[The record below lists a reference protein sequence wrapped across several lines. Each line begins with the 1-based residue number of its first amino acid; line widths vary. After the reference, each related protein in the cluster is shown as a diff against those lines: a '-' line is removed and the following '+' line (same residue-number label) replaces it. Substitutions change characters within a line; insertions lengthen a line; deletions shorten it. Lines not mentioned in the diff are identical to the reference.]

1 MSAKKT
7 EILKLEK
14 SSRVKKRFGN
24 SSEDKVILS
33 FAAAFA
39 ILAVFFIVMETS
51 DEKISSQVKQIPQEV
66 IINEKKVTDT
76 VTTVEE
82 DKAAEVE
89 EDKAVVV
96 EEDKAAEVEE
106 DKAVVVEEDKA
117 AEVEE
122 DKAVVVEED
131 KAAEV
136 EEDKAV
142 VVEEDKAAE
151 VEEDKAVV
159 VEEDKAAEVE
169 EDKAVVVEE
178 DKAAEVEEDK
188 AAVVEEDKAAE
199 VEEDKAAVVEEDKA
213 AEVEE
218 DKAAIVEKD
227 KTSEVDDLD
236 ESNPKFDL
244 VRVEEDGSAIIAG
257 SAKPNS
263 EVRLLVDGK
272 ELEVVEAD
280 GSGTFAILTTIPT
293 GEKPLELQLEDAND
307 NSMKS
312 KDTVLVI
319 PNKETENKSPK
330 IVIAETSGEIIV
342 QDQNEAAPQ
351 IQSLSLDTINYTASG
366 DVVLAGRAASEQ
378 TVRIYVDNEPVVLG
392 EVNNGKW
399 NFEIPNI
406 EEGIYTLRVDALNEE
421 GEVVDR
427 VESPFQRVIL
437 EMENGQATI
446 QPGFTLWKLAELKYG
461 FGMRYVQIF
470 EANRDSIK
478 DPDLIYPGQVFQIP
492 EK

>member
-51 DEKISSQVKQIPQEV
+51 DEKISSQVKQTPQDI
-66 IINEKKVTDT
+66 IINEKKITDT

-82 DKAAEVE
+82 DKAAE
-89 EDKAVVV
+89 
-96 EEDKAAEVEE
+96 
-106 DKAVVVEEDKA
+106 
-117 AEVEE
+117 
-122 DKAVVVEED
+122 VVEED

-188 AAVVEEDKAAE
+188 AAVVEEDKTTE
-199 VEEDKAAVVEEDKA
+199 VE
-213 AEVEE
+213 
-218 DKAAIVEKD
+218 
-227 KTSEVDDLD
+227 DLD
-236 ESNPKFDL
+236 DNNPKFDL

-257 SAKPNS
+257 SAMPNS

-307 NSMKS
+307 KSVKS

-342 QDQNEAAPQ
+342 QEQNETAPQ

-406 EEGIYTLRVDALNEE
+406 EEGIYTLRVDALNKE

-437 EMENGQATI
+437 EMERGQATI